1 MPSLNGKVAIITGG
15 ARGMGAAHA
24 RRFVEEG
31 ARVVISDVLPEGADT
46 ARQLGV
52 ACVFVRADVS
62 SESAWA
68 EVMDFC
74 AAEFGTP
81 SVLVNNAAILH
92 GSPISELSLDDYRR
106 VVEINQI
113 GVLLGM
119 KAVWPAMKAAGG
131 GSIVNISSVAG
142 MRGGAGLWAYSSSK
156 YAVRGLTQCG
166 ALEGAAHG
174 IRVNSVHPGS
184 IDTPM
189 LDGED
194 PAETSAFVATLPIAR
209 MAQPQEVSEV
219 VLFLASD
226 AASYV
231 TGSEYVVDGG
241 LLSKM
246 M

>member
-15 ARGMGAAHA
+15 ARGMGPAHA

-52 ACVFVRADVS
+52 ACVFVRAGVS

-106 VVEINQI
+106 
-113 GVLLGM
+113 
-119 KAVWPAMKAAGG
+119 
-131 GSIVNISSVAG
+131 
-142 MRGGAGLWAYSSSK
+142 
-156 YAVRGLTQCG
+156 
-166 ALEGAAHG
+166 
-174 IRVNSVHPGS
+174 
-184 IDTPM
+184 
-189 LDGED
+189 
-194 PAETSAFVATLPIAR
+194 F
-209 MAQPQEVSEV
+209 
-219 VLFLASD
+219 
-226 AASYV
+226 
-231 TGSEYVVDGG
+231 
-241 LLSKM
+241 
-246 M
+246 

>member
-1 MPSLNGKVAIITGG
+1 MPSLDGKVAIITGG

-31 ARVVISDVLPEGADT
+31 ARVVLTDVSDNGREVAE
-46 ARQLGV
+46 QLGPG
-52 ACVFVRADVS
+52 AIFVKADVA
-62 SESAWA
+62 SEASWA
-68 EVMDFC
+68 EVVDV
-74 AAEFGTP
+74 ATTAFGTP
-81 SVLVNNAAILH
+81 DILVNNAAVLH
-92 GSPISELSLDDYRR
+92 GATITELSIDDYRR
-106 VVEINQI
+106 VIEINQI

-119 KAVWPAMKAAGG
+119 KAVWPAMVAAGG

-156 YAVRGLTQCG
+156 YAVRALTQCG
-166 ALEGAAHG
+166 ALEGAPHG

-189 LDGED
+189 LAGED
-194 PAETSAFVATLPIAR
+194 PEETAAFLATLPISR
-209 MAQPQEVSEV
+209 MARPREVSEV